1 MFFYLLILVIFIL
14 IFNRFLL
21 RKNFLISITGDVH
34 QKFASYSKVPLTGG
48 VLIFLGYLYFLDKDN
63 YLYISFSFM
72 VLILGFFSDLK
83 IIKSAFRR
91 FLFQAFLVI
100 TFVIFSDT
108 QISQTRIIIL
118 DKFLTENIINYI
130 FVAFCILILMNGSNF
145 IDGLNTLSL
154 GYYSL
159 ISIVLLYLISY
170 QNINLK
176 YISIE
181 YLICLLAS
189 GFILNI
195 KNKIYL
201 GDSGSYLL
209 GFSFSIFLID
219 IYNSGQ
225 NISPFFIVLLLWY
238 PCYENLFSIIRKKIL
253 KRSPMTPDTNHFHQL
268 VFFFI
273 KKRYKMKNLLA
284 NLVTAQ
290 IINFYHLIIFLVA
303 INYIKNSEIQ
313 ISLILFNITVYTI
326 IYFKTFLFKYNKG
339 EKIL

>member
-14 IFNRFLL
+14 IFNKFLL
-21 RKNFLISITGDVH
+21 KKNFLISITGDVH

-48 VLIFLGYLYFLDKDN
+48 VLIFLGYLYFLNKDN
-63 YLYISFSFM
+63 YLYISFSFAI
-72 VLILGFFSDLK
+72 LILGFFSDLK

-91 FLFQAFLVI
+91 FFFQAILVI

-118 DKFLTENIINYI
+118 DKFLTESIINYI
-130 FVAFCILILMNGSNF
+130 FVTFCILILMNGSNF

-154 GYYSL
+154 GYYLL
-159 ISIVLLYLISY
+159 ISIVLIYLITY

-189 GFILNI
+189 VFILNV

-209 GFSFSIFLID
+209 GFSFSVFLID

-238 PCYENLFSIIRKKIL
+238 PCYENLFSIIRKRIL
-253 KRSPMTPDTNHFHQL
+253 KKSPMTPDTNHFHQL
-268 VFFFI
+268 VFFYI

-290 IINFYHLIIFLVA
+290 IINFYHLIIFFIA

-313 ISLILFNITVYTI
+313 ISLILFNISIYTV
-326 IYFKTFLFKYNKG
+326 IYFKTFLFKYNKRK
-339 EKIL
+339 KIL

>member
-14 IFNRFLL
+14 ILNKSLL
-21 RKNFLISITGDVH
+21 RKKFLISITGEVH

-48 VLIFLGYLYFLDKDN
+48 ILIFLGYLYFLSKDTSL
-63 YLYISFSFM
+63 YLSFSFTLL
-72 VLILGFFSDLK
+72 VLGLFSDLK
-83 IIKSAFRR
+83 IIKSATRR

-100 TFVIFSDT
+100 IFVIFSDT

-118 DKFLTENIINYI
+118 DKFLTESIMNYI

-154 GYYSL
+154 GYYLL
-159 ISIVLLYLISY
+159 ISIVLFYLILY

-189 GFILNI
+189 GFILNL
-195 KNKIYL
+195 KNQIYL

-209 GFSFSIFLID
+209 GFSFAVFLIEVF
-219 IYNSGQ
+219 NSGQ

-238 PCYENLFSIIRKKIL
+238 PCYENLFSIIRKRIL

-273 KKRYKMKNLLA
+273 KKRYKMQNLFA
-284 NLVTAQ
+284 NLITAQ

-303 INYIKNSEIQ
+303 ANYIKNSEIQ
-313 ISLILFNITVYTI
+313 IVLILLNVTVYTI
-326 IYFKTFLFKYNKG
+326 IYFKTFLFKYNKR
-339 EKIL
+339 KKNL

>member
-14 IFNRFLL
+14 IFNKILIK
-21 RKNFLISITGDVH
+21 KNFLISITGDVH

-48 VLIFLGYLYFLDKDN
+48 ILIFLGYLYFLNKEN
-63 YLYISFSFM
+63 YLYISFSFV
-72 VLILGFFSDLK
+72 VLVLGFFSDLK
-83 IIKSAFRR
+83 IIKSALRR
-91 FLFQAFLVI
+91 FFFQICLVVI
-100 TFVIFSDT
+100 FVIFSDT

-130 FVAFCILILMNGSNF
+130 FVTFCILILMNGSNF

-154 GYYSL
+154 GYYLL

-181 YLICLLAS
+181 YLICLLVS
-189 GFILNI
+189 GFILNV
-195 KNKIYL
+195 KNQIYL

-209 GFSFSIFLID
+209 GFSFSVFLID

-238 PCYENLFSIIRKKIL
+238 PCYENLFSIIRKRIL

-273 KKRYKMKNLLA
+273 KKRYKMKNLSA

-313 ISLILFNITVYTI
+313 ISLILLNVTTYTI

-339 EKIL
+339 EKLF

>member
-14 IFNRFLL
+14 ILNKFLL
-21 RKNFLISITGDVH
+21 RKKFLISITGDVH

-48 VLIFLGYLYFLDKDN
+48 ILIFLGYLYFLSKDTSL
-63 YLYISFSFM
+63 YLSFSFTLL
-72 VLILGFFSDLK
+72 VLGLFSDLK
-83 IIKSAFRR
+83 IIKSATRR

-100 TFVIFSDT
+100 IFVIFSDT

-118 DKFLTENIINYI
+118 DKFLTESIMNYI
-130 FVAFCILILMNGSNF
+130 FVTFCILILMNGSNF
-145 IDGLNTLSL
+145 IDGLNTLNL
-154 GYYSL
+154 GYYLL
-159 ISIVLLYLISY
+159 ISIVLFYLILY

-189 GFILNI
+189 GFILNL
-195 KNKIYL
+195 KNQIYL

-209 GFSFSIFLID
+209 GFSFAVFLIEVF
-219 IYNSGQ
+219 NSGQ

-238 PCYENLFSIIRKKIL
+238 PCYENLFSIIRKRIL

-273 KKRYKMKNLLA
+273 KKRYKIQNLFA
-284 NLVTAQ
+284 NLITAQ

-303 INYIKNSEIQ
+303 ANYIKNSEIQ
-313 ISLILFNITVYTI
+313 IVLILLNVTVYTI
-326 IYFKTFLFKYNKG
+326 IYFKTFLFKYNKR
-339 EKIL
+339 KKNL

>member
-14 IFNRFLL
+14 ILNKSLL
-21 RKNFLISITGDVH
+21 RKKFLISITGEVH

-48 VLIFLGYLYFLDKDN
+48 ILIFLGYLYFLSKDTSL
-63 YLYISFSFM
+63 YLSFSFTLL
-72 VLILGFFSDLK
+72 VLGLFSDLK
-83 IIKSAFRR
+83 IIKSATRR

-100 TFVIFSDT
+100 IFVIFSDT

-118 DKFLTENIINYI
+118 DKFLTESIMNYI

-154 GYYSL
+154 GYYLL
-159 ISIVLLYLISY
+159 ISIVLFYLILY

-189 GFILNI
+189 GFILNL
-195 KNKIYL
+195 KNQIYL

-209 GFSFSIFLID
+209 GFSFAVFLIEVF
-219 IYNSGQ
+219 NSGQ

-238 PCYENLFSIIRKKIL
+238 PCYENLFSIIRKRIL

-273 KKRYKMKNLLA
+273 KKRYKIQNLFA
-284 NLVTAQ
+284 NLITAQ

-303 INYIKNSEIQ
+303 ANYIKNSEIQ
-313 ISLILFNITVYTI
+313 IVLILLNVTVYTI
-326 IYFKTFLFKYNKG
+326 IYFKTFLFKYNKR
-339 EKIL
+339 KKNL

>member
-14 IFNRFLL
+14 IFNKFLL
-21 RKNFLISITGDVH
+21 KKNFLISITGDVH

-48 VLIFLGYLYFLDKDN
+48 VLIFLGYLYFLNKDN
-63 YLYISFSFM
+63 YLYISFLFAI
-72 VLILGFFSDLK
+72 LILGFFSDLK

-91 FLFQAFLVI
+91 FFFQAILVI
-100 TFVIFSDT
+100 IFVIFSDT

-118 DKFLTENIINYI
+118 DKFLTESIINYI
-130 FVAFCILILMNGSNF
+130 FVTFCILILMNGSNF

-154 GYYSL
+154 GYYLL
-159 ISIVLLYLISY
+159 ISIVLIYLTTY

-189 GFILNI
+189 VFILNL

-209 GFSFSIFLID
+209 GFSFSVFLID

-238 PCYENLFSIIRKKIL
+238 PCYENLFSIIRKRIL
-253 KRSPMTPDTNHFHQL
+253 KKSPMTPDTNHFHQL
-268 VFFFI
+268 VFFYI
-273 KKRYKMKNLLA
+273 KKRYKMKKLLA

-290 IINFYHLIIFLVA
+290 IINFYHLIIFFIA

-313 ISLILFNITVYTI
+313 ISLILFNISIYTI
-326 IYFKTFLFKYNKG
+326 IYFKTFLFKYNKR

>member
-14 IFNRFLL
+14 IFNKFLL
-21 RKNFLISITGDVH
+21 KKNFLISITGDVH

-48 VLIFLGYLYFLDKDN
+48 VLIFLGYLYFLNKDN
-63 YLYISFSFM
+63 YLYISFLFAI
-72 VLILGFFSDLK
+72 LILGFFSDLK

-91 FLFQAFLVI
+91 FFFQAILVI
-100 TFVIFSDT
+100 IFVIFSDT

-118 DKFLTENIINYI
+118 DKFLTESIINYI
-130 FVAFCILILMNGSNF
+130 FVTFCILILMNGSNF

-154 GYYSL
+154 GYYLL
-159 ISIVLLYLISY
+159 ISIVLIYLTTY

-189 GFILNI
+189 LFILNL
-195 KNKIYL
+195 KNNIYL

-209 GFSFSIFLID
+209 GFSFSVFLID

-238 PCYENLFSIIRKKIL
+238 PCYENLFSIIRKRIL
-253 KRSPMTPDTNHFHQL
+253 KKSPMTPDTNHFHQL
-268 VFFFI
+268 VFFYI
-273 KKRYKMKNLLA
+273 KKRYKMKKLLA

-290 IINFYHLIIFLVA
+290 IINFYHLIIFFIA

-313 ISLILFNITVYTI
+313 ISLILFNISIYTI
-326 IYFKTFLFKYNKG
+326 IYFKTFLFKYNKR

>member
-14 IFNRFLL
+14 ILNKSLL
-21 RKNFLISITGDVH
+21 RKKFLISITGEVH

-48 VLIFLGYLYFLDKDN
+48 ILIFLGYLYFLSKDTSL
-63 YLYISFSFM
+63 YLSFSFTLL
-72 VLILGFFSDLK
+72 VLGLFSDLK
-83 IIKSAFRR
+83 IIKSATRR

-100 TFVIFSDT
+100 IFVIFSDT

-118 DKFLTENIINYI
+118 DKFLTESIMNYI

-154 GYYSL
+154 GYYLL
-159 ISIVLLYLISY
+159 ISIVLFYLILY

-189 GFILNI
+189 GFILNL
-195 KNKIYL
+195 KNQIYL

-209 GFSFSIFLID
+209 GFSFAVFLIEVF
-219 IYNSGQ
+219 NSGQ

-238 PCYENLFSIIRKKIL
+238 PCYENLFSIIRKRIL

-273 KKRYKMKNLLA
+273 KKRYKMQNLFA
-284 NLVTAQ
+284 NLITAQ

-303 INYIKNSEIQ
+303 ANYTKNSEIQ
-313 ISLILFNITVYTI
+313 IVLILLNVTVYTI
-326 IYFKTFLFKYNKG
+326 IYFKTFLFKYNKR
-339 EKIL
+339 KKNL